1 MGRCLDHAG
10 PYRNEDAGE
19 LDDHEQRGA
28 QQEGSGRGLHVSG
41 TAGRWLCCPGWQRW
55 DNPAPEPERH
65 QGHGAAP
72 GRRIADRGS
81 TRQGTAASA
90 TAKIGGT
97 TYLFASNGRGGTTAW
112 TFGADHQLKEAWKS
126 KVGGNSPFY
135 AGGLLY
141 IYDPAPR
148 GAKLHIFDAV
158 SGNPVA
164 DLDSGGGHWNS
175 PIVADNRIA
184 MPEGAISGFG
194 FAGGR
199 RPGAPGAPAAATP
212 PPPPPPPLTSVPT
225 GIVDIWRLP

>member
-1 MGRCLDHAG
+1 MLGNWTTTN
-10 PYRNEDAGE
+10 NEE
-19 LDDHEQRGA
+19 LNKKDQDVGSTSPVLLGDGYFA
-28 QQEGSGRGLHVSG
+28 QGGKDG
-41 TAGRWLCCPGWQRW
+41 TIRLLNM
-55 DNPAPEPERH
+55 DVIK
-65 QGHGAAP
+65 GAAP
-72 GRRIADRGS
+72 H
-81 TRQGTAASA
+81 QGGELQVVEVPGKAQLLAGSA

-126 KVGGNSPFY
+126 KTGGNTPFY

-148 GAKLHIFDAV
+148 GAKLHVFDAV

-199 RPGAPGAPAAATP
+199 RPGPPAGPGAAAAAAP
-212 PPPPPPPLTSVPT
+212 PPPPPPQGIPP